1 MGLNKDKHDLQKSSG
16 RGGDL
21 RGVDIRVAALLRV
34 KKNQQDHIFRRCKTV
49 SHLNNCKEWHR
60 EELSHIPIL

>member
-1 MGLNKDKHDLQKSSG
+1 MGLNKNKRDLQTSSG

-21 RGVDIRVAALLRV
+21 RGKHSVAALLRV
-34 KKNQQDHIFRRCKTV
+34 KKNQQDYIFRRCKTV

-60 EELSHIPIL
+60 EEL